1 MTDNVLKLVSPKG
14 VASYPKLNEPDTK
27 FKPDGE
33 YSVSLICEPDDVK
46 EFTDQVRGCVKEYY
60 KNQCAIL
67 KKKEL
72 KLADLPIKEDAD
84 KEGNKTGKIKIKFT
98 LGAKIK
104 SKKTGTEWVQRP
116 ALFDTKGAIV
126 SERIGGGS
134 ILKVACEVFPWY
146 TPALGVGASLRCK
159 AVQVI
164 DLKSPSGVSNA
175 SAFGFTTEEEGFV
188 SGGESIPESVFT
200 TASPDIKGS
209 SDF

>member
-1 MTDNVLKLVSPKG
+1 MNDRMIKLVSPKG

-33 YSVSLICEPDDVK
+33 YSVSLICEPDEVK
-46 EFTDQVRGCVKEYY
+46 EFQDSVKTCVKEYY
-60 KNQCAIL
+60 KNQCQLL

-72 KLADLPIKEDAD
+72 KLAELPIREDAD
-84 KEGNKTGKIKIKFT
+84 KEGNKTGKVRIKFT
-98 LGAKIK
+98 LSAKIK
-104 SKKTGTEWVQRP
+104 SKKTGKEWEQRP
-116 ALFDTKGAIV
+116 AIFDTKGKII
-126 SERIGGGS
+126 SERVGGGS

-164 DLKSPSGVSNA
+164 DLKSPSGVANA
-175 SAFGFTTEEEGFV
+175 EAFGFTAEEEGFV
-188 SGGESIPESVFT
+188 SGGESIPENIFT
-200 TASPDIKGS
+200 TSSDAKGS